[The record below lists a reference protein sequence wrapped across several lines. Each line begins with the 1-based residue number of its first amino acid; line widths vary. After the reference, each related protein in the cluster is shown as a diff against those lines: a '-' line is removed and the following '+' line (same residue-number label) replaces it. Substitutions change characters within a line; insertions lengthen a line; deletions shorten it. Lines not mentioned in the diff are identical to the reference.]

1 MVLAALVRRCG
12 CRGALILAAEQRR
25 AAVTWDGGRHQH
37 CSGARPRAARR
48 RGTTRRCWCR
58 SHTHMKSEPF
68 PEPDDVGDLPLADAE
83 RVVRQALAQAEVSHG
98 PDDLR
103 VAGRLVQ
110 LGRLLL
116 VIGERGGEQA
126 KAGPPLR
133 RALAIAGA
141 AYGGQDPRLLELLE
155 LLARQIMST
164 SQGPEA
170 EKLRQRALAI
180 AEATYG
186 PDHPEVAVAVGRLAG
201 QYPYD
206 PKHAEPLRRRALR
219 IDEAALGPNHPRV
232 ADDLAALASS
242 LQEFDTSHD
251 LGAGEMVF
259 DGKGGHVI
267 RRPAPPP
274 DRSAEVEVLLRR
286 ALEVAE
292 AAHGPDHPAVA
303 ARLFELAAVLG
314 ARGKLAEAEAL
325 RRPHPRHSRSA
336 RRTQRPVWRAALAGP
351 RAPAGR
357 RGAPRATPRRASRDI
372 RARTVGATPARASC
386 P

>member
-1 MVLAALVRRCG
+1 
-12 CRGALILAAEQRR
+12 
-25 AAVTWDGGRHQH
+25 
-37 CSGARPRAARR
+37 
-48 RGTTRRCWCR
+48 
-58 SHTHMKSEPF
+58 MKFEPF

-170 EKLRQRALAI
+170 EELRQRALAI

-303 ARLFELAAVLG
+303 ARLSELAAVLG
-314 ARGKLAEAEAL
+314 ARGKPAEAEAL
-325 RRPHPRHSRSA
+325 LRRVLAVCEAAHGPLGPQLLGPLRTLRRLLQIGDRLQPAEEEALRA
-336 RRTQRPVWRAALAGP
+336 RELAITEAVAATRGP
-351 RAPAGR
+351 SPLPAGR
-357 RGAPRATPRRASRDI
+357 S
-372 RARTVGATPARASC
+372 
-386 P
+386 